1 MSPLYYFV
9 THTLLPFILLPPPPP
24 PPRCALLLGGGFS
37 RFGRHGRLGRDRRP
51 RLGHGRDTFLPSRAA
66 GDEHTVTPA
75 VLGTV
80 LLLLLL
86 LLLLVVVLVLV
97 LLGHVVLEAAD
108 VGGDD
113 M

>member
-1 MSPLYYFV
+1 M
-9 THTLLPFILLPPPPP
+9 
-24 PPRCALLLGGGFS
+24 
-37 RFGRHGRLGRDRRP
+37 
-51 RLGHGRDTFLPSRAA
+51 PSRAA